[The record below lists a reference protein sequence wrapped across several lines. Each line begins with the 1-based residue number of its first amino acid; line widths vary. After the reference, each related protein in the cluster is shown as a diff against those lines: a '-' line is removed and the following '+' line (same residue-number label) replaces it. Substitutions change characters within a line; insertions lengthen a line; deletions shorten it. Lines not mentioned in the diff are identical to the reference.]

1 MGFVAWI
8 VLGLVSGVLAKVIMP
23 GRDPGGLIV
32 TIVLGIAGAL
42 GGGYIGTQLGFGR
55 VSGLDLRSL
64 AIAGGGAL
72 VLLFL
77 YRMMKRTGAGCE
89 STLWHLLPPA

>member
-8 VLGLVSGVLAKVIMP
+8 VLGLVAGVVAKVIMP

-32 TIVLGIAGAL
+32 TILLGIAGAL
-42 GGGYIGTQLGFGR
+42 VGGYLGTQLGFGR

-64 AIAGGGAL
+64 AISVGGAV

-77 YRMMKRTGAGCE
+77 YRMLKRRGAV
-89 STLWHLLPPA
+89 